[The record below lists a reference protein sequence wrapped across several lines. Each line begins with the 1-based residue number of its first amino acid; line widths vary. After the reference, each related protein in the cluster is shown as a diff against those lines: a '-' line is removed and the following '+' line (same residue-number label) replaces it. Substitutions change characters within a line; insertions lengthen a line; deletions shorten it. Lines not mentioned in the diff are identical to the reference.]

1 MDEGTTYW
9 FTIVDTD
16 GKTNLT
22 YHFTMDL
29 DSTSQRKF
37 IFSTYDPASM
47 MYIWSDEHQRAYILE
62 RGEVG
67 TKLPANVEIQLKNN
81 NFSYIMDFDYY
92 RECGLL
98 TDDMI
103 RAIAEF
109 QRNAVSKYEA
119 VKQKTTQ
126 MSEKLSTLDS
136 AVGVIDFMKIA
147 VNNVGFTED
156 NYLELTLNM
165 NEYDNGII
173 YRTDQDTLD
182 KDKFK
187 LRTTSK
193 LDTNGDPVDNPAA
206 AYLYIIIPETA
217 SKSGQVEWMC
227 AYLKQKIDTEDL
239 DNTDPEHP
247 NKLVFWLQDP
257 LEFEL
262 EEPYDQYKFYLLKQN
277 NVDGYLG
284 ALQVSDEAAVSSL
297 DSTTRLITQP
307 HPVYFETKNP
317 RMYQE

>member
-1 MDEGTTYW
+1 
-9 FTIVDTD
+9 
-16 GKTNLT
+16 
-22 YHFTMDL
+22 
-29 DSTSQRKF
+29 
-37 IFSTYDPASM
+37 
-47 MYIWSDEHQRAYILE
+47 MYIWDDHNKKPYIVE
-62 RGEVG
+62 RGKTE
-67 TKLPANVEIQLKNN
+67 KLLPATVEVQVVNN

-103 RAIAEF
+103 KAIAEF
-109 QRNAVSKYEA
+109 QRNAVVKYET
-119 VKQKTTQ
+119 VKEKTNE
-126 MSEKLSTLDS
+126 MSKKLSTLDS

-147 VNNVGFTED
+147 VNGVDHTED

-227 AYLKQKIDTEDL
+227 AYLKQKIDTEDP

-247 NKLVFWLQDP
+247 NKLVFWLQYP

-262 EEPYDQYKFYLLKQN
+262 KEPYDQYKFYLLKQN

-317 RMYQE
+317 RMRQE